1 MEGVTPNETA
11 LRMQYKERFS
21 EETGYVSR
29 YDLTF
34 LTPCWHRLRCK
45 VSPRADNPE
54 VCAHD
59 QTLLMTLL

>member
-11 LRMQYKERFS
+11 LKMQYKERFS
-21 EETGYVSR
+21 EEIGYVSR

-45 VSPRADNPE
+45 VSPHADNPE
-54 VCAHD
+54 VCAYD
-59 QTLLMTLL
+59 QTLPMTLL